1 MLIALFLTFGWQSFG
16 RNMFADETRGG
27 ERTHLYGTQGP
38 IASLP
43 PSVACASTEGE
54 RDWPLSTM
62 AFTVPLQGLLE
73 NVAGMDATQRDLIT
87 DHMGC
92 VPLLVEAV
100 FLRLLRLGGLLLS
113 CGLFFC

>member
-62 AFTVPLQGLLE
+62 AFTVPLHLAALVFYELRPREISPPPGSRLTRDDRLSGLSLE
-73 NVAGMDATQRDLIT
+73 RA
-87 DHMGC
+87 
-92 VPLLVEAV
+92 
-100 FLRLLRLGGLLLS
+100 
-113 CGLFFC
+113 